1 MNIDILDYRKK
12 KENMAGKNKNKS
24 KRHRLLLKW
33 GRLVLAIV
41 SSIILLNKP
50 VFNFIDE
57 KGLVSVKTYKIT
69 TRTFEMH
76 YVNMTTGLDELVGAM
91 SISGL
96 FYGALAILI
105 GCVACALL
113 YESHRLRI
121 LSASITAFMAGAY
134 YLLIGYYAIRL
145 SQKFFLILYPN
156 WVALL
161 PAIVLVTMLWIRNS
175 TVRKLMEVK
184 QDEDEGLS
192 HRRHRS
198 M

>member
-1 MNIDILDYRKK
+1 MEDRKR
-12 KENMAGKNKNKS
+12 
-24 KRHRLLLKW
+24 KRRNRMIRKW

-41 SSIILLNKP
+41 SSILLLSKP
-50 VFNFIDE
+50 VFNFVDE

-69 TRTFEMH
+69 PRTFEMH

-96 FYGALAILI
+96 FYGALAIMV
-105 GCVACALL
+105 GCFLCALL
-113 YESHRLRI
+113 YESHRIRI
-121 LSASITAFMAGAY
+121 LISSITAFMAGAY

-145 SQKFFLILYPN
+145 SQEFCLILYPN

-161 PAIVLVTMLWIRNS
+161 PAIVLVTMLWIRSS

-192 HRRHRS
+192 PRRYRS

>member
-57 KGLVSVKTYKIT
+57 KGIISVKTYKIT
-69 TRTFEMH
+69 TRTIEMH
-76 YVNMTTGLDELVGAM
+76 HVDMKTGLDELVGAM

-96 FYGALAILI
+96 FYGAI
-105 GCVACALL
+105 
-113 YESHRLRI
+113 
-121 LSASITAFMAGAY
+121 AF
-134 YLLIGYYAIRL
+134 R
-145 SQKFFLILYPN
+145 LYPF
-156 WVALL
+156 
-161 PAIVLVTMLWIRNS
+161 PR
-175 TVRKLMEVK
+175 
-184 QDEDEGLS
+184 
-192 HRRHRS
+192 
-198 M
+198 

>member
-1 MNIDILDYRKK
+1 MIR
-12 KENMAGKNKNKS
+12 
-24 KRHRLLLKW
+24 KW

-50 VFNFIDE
+50 VFNFVDE
-57 KGLVSVKTYKIT
+57 KGIVSIKTYKIT

-76 YVNMTTGLDELVGAM
+76 YVNMTTGLDELVGTM

-96 FYGALAILI
+96 FYGALTILI

-161 PAIVLVTMLWIRNS
+161 PAVVLITMLSIRNS

-192 HRRHRS
+192 HRRHQS
-198 M
+198 T

>member
-1 MNIDILDYRKK
+1 MIR
-12 KENMAGKNKNKS
+12 
-24 KRHRLLLKW
+24 KW

-41 SSIILLNKP
+41 SSILLLSKP
-50 VFNFIDE
+50 VFNFVDE

-69 TRTFEMH
+69 PRTFEMH
-76 YVNMTTGLDELVGAM
+76 YVNMTTGLDELIGAM

-145 SQKFFLILYPN
+145 SQEFCLILYPN

-161 PAIVLVTMLWIRNS
+161 PLVVLVTMLLIRND
-175 TVRKLMEVK
+175 TVRRLMEVK

-192 HRRHRS
+192 PHRHQAS
-198 M
+198 

>member
-1 MNIDILDYRKK
+1 
-12 KENMAGKNKNKS
+12 MAGKNKNKS
-24 KRHRLLLKW
+24 KSHRLLLKW

-50 VFNFIDE
+50 VFNFIEE
-57 KGLVSVKTYKIT
+57 KGIISVRTYKIT

-76 YVNMTTGLDELVGAM
+76 YVDMKTGLDELVGAM

-96 FYGALAILI
+96 FYGALAIMV
-105 GCVACALL
+105 GCFLCALL
-113 YESHRLRI
+113 YESHRIRI
-121 LSASITAFMAGAY
+121 LISSIIAFMAGAY

-145 SQKFFLILYPN
+145 SQEFCLILYPN

-161 PAIVLVTMLWIRNS
+161 PAIVLVTMLSIRNS
-175 TVRKLMEVK
+175 TVRKLIEVK

-192 HRRHRS
+192 PRRHRS

>member
-1 MNIDILDYRKK
+1 MIR
-12 KENMAGKNKNKS
+12 
-24 KRHRLLLKW
+24 KW

-41 SSIILLNKP
+41 SSILLLSKP
-50 VFNFIDE
+50 VFNFVDE

-69 TRTFEMH
+69 PRTFEMH

-145 SQKFFLILYPN
+145 SQEFCLILYPN

-161 PAIVLVTMLWIRNS
+161 PLVVLVTMLLIRND
-175 TVRKLMEVK
+175 TVRRLMEVK

-192 HRRHRS
+192 PHRHQAS
-198 M
+198 

>member
-1 MNIDILDYRKK
+1 
-12 KENMAGKNKNKS
+12 MAGKNKNKS
-24 KRHRLLLKW
+24 KRHRFLLKW

-41 SSIILLNKP
+41 SSILLLSKP

-57 KGLVSVKTYKIT
+57 KGIVSVKTYKIT

-76 YVNMTTGLDELVGAM
+76 FVDMKTGLDELVGAM

-96 FYGALAILI
+96 FYGALAIMV
-105 GCVACALL
+105 GCFLCALL
-113 YESHRLRI
+113 YESHRIRI
-121 LSASITAFMAGAY
+121 LISSITAFMAGAY
-134 YLLIGYYAIRL
+134 YLLIGYYALRL
-145 SQKFFLILYPN
+145 SQEFCLILYPN

-161 PAIVLVTMLWIRNS
+161 PVVVLVTMLRIRKD
-175 TVRKLMEVK
+175 TLRKLIDAV

-192 HRRHRS
+192 PRRHQS

>member
-1 MNIDILDYRKK
+1 
-12 KENMAGKNKNKS
+12 MAGKNKNKS

-50 VFNFIDE
+50 VFNFIEE
-57 KGLVSVKTYKIT
+57 KGIVSVRTFKIT

-76 YVNMTTGLDELVGAM
+76 YVDMKTGLDELVGAM

-96 FYGALAILI
+96 FYGALAIMV
-105 GCVACALL
+105 GCFLCALL
-113 YESHRLRI
+113 YESHRIRI
-121 LSASITAFMAGAY
+121 LISSITAFMAGAY

-145 SQKFFLILYPN
+145 SQEFCLILYPN

-192 HRRHRS
+192 PRRHHS
-198 M
+198 S

>member
-1 MNIDILDYRKK
+1 MIR
-12 KENMAGKNKNKS
+12 
-24 KRHRLLLKW
+24 KW

-50 VFNFIDE
+50 VFNFVDE
-57 KGLVSVKTYKIT
+57 KGIVSIKTYKIT

-91 SISGL
+91 SISCL

-161 PAIVLVTMLWIRNS
+161 PALVLVTMLSIRNE
-175 TVRKLMEVK
+175 TVRKLVAVK

-192 HRRHRS
+192 HRRHHS
-198 M
+198 S

>member
-1 MNIDILDYRKK
+1 MT
-12 KENMAGKNKNKS
+12 GKNKNKS
-24 KRHRLLLKW
+24 KRNRLLLKW

-57 KGLVSVKTYKIT
+57 KGIVSVKTYKIT

-76 YVNMTTGLDELVGAM
+76 FVDMKTGLDELVGAM
-91 SISGL
+91 SVKGL
-96 FYGALAILI
+96 FYGALAILL
-105 GCVACALL
+105 GCIVCTLF
-113 YESHRLRI
+113 YEDLEIRI
-121 LSASITAFMAGAY
+121 LSASITAFMSGAY

-145 SQKFFLILYPN
+145 SQEFCLILYPN

-161 PAIVLVTMLWIRNS
+161 PAIVLVTMLWIRKD
-175 TVRKLMEVK
+175 TLRRLIDAK

-192 HRRHRS
+192 PRRNQS
-198 M
+198 K

>member
-1 MNIDILDYRKK
+1 MK
-12 KENMAGKNKNKS
+12 
-24 KRHRLLLKW
+24 
-33 GRLVLAIV
+33 
-41 SSIILLNKP
+41 
-50 VFNFIDE
+50 
-57 KGLVSVKTYKIT
+57 
-69 TRTFEMH
+69 
-76 YVNMTTGLDELVGAM
+76 TGLDELVGAM

-96 FYGALAILI
+96 FYGALAIMV
-105 GCVACALL
+105 GCFLCALL
-113 YESHRLRI
+113 YESHRIRI
-121 LSASITAFMAGAY
+121 LISSITAFMAGAY

-145 SQKFFLILYPN
+145 SQEFCLILYPN

-192 HRRHRS
+192 PHRHRS

>member
-1 MNIDILDYRKK
+1 MDIDILDYRKK
-12 KENMAGKNKNKS
+12 KENMAGKNKNK
-24 KRHRLLLKW
+24 RNRLLLKW

-57 KGLVSVKTYKIT
+57 KGIISVKTYKIT

-76 YVNMTTGLDELVGAM
+76 FVDMKTGLDELVGAM
-91 SISGL
+91 SVKGL
-96 FYGALAILI
+96 FYGALAILL
-105 GCVACALL
+105 GCIVCTLF
-113 YESHRLRI
+113 YEDLEIRI

-145 SQKFFLILYPN
+145 SQEFCLILYPN

-161 PAIVLVTMLWIRNS
+161 PVVVLVTMLWIRKD
-175 TVRKLMEVK
+175 TLRRLIDAV

-192 HRRHRS
+192 PR
-198 M
+198 

>member
-1 MNIDILDYRKK
+1 MDIDILDYRKK

-24 KRHRLLLKW
+24 KSHRLLLKC

-57 KGLVSVKTYKIT
+57 KGIISVKTYKIT
-69 TRTFEMH
+69 TRTIEMH
-76 YVNMTTGLDELVGAM
+76 HVDMKTGLDELVGAM

-96 FYGALAILI
+96 FYGALAIMV
-105 GCVACALL
+105 GCFLCALL
-113 YESHRLRI
+113 YESHRIRI
-121 LSASITAFMAGAY
+121 LISSITAFMAGAY

-145 SQKFFLILYPN
+145 SQEFCLILYPN

-161 PAIVLVTMLWIRNS
+161 PAIVLVTMLSIRNS

-192 HRRHRS
+192 PRRHQS

>member
-1 MNIDILDYRKK
+1 MDIDILDYRKK
-12 KENMAGKNKNKS
+12 KENMAGKNKNR
-24 KRHRLLLKW
+24 RHRFLLKW

-57 KGLVSVKTYKIT
+57 KGIVSVKTYKIT

-96 FYGALAILI
+96 FYGALAIMV
-105 GCVACALL
+105 GCFLCALL
-113 YESHRLRI
+113 YESHRIRI
-121 LSASITAFMAGAY
+121 LISSITAFMAGAY

-145 SQKFFLILYPN
+145 SQEFCLILYPN

-161 PAIVLVTMLWIRNS
+161 PVVVLVTMLWIRKD
-175 TVRKLMEVK
+175 TLRRLIDAV

-192 HRRHRS
+192 PRRHRS

>member
-1 MNIDILDYRKK
+1 MEDRKK
-12 KENMAGKNKNKS
+12 Q
-24 KRHRLLLKW
+24 KRNRMIRKW

-41 SSIILLNKP
+41 SSILLLSKP
-50 VFNFIDE
+50 VFNFVDE

-69 TRTFEMH
+69 PRTFEMH

-121 LSASITAFMAGAY
+121 LSASITAFMAGVY

-145 SQKFFLILYPN
+145 SQEFCLILYPN

-161 PAIVLVTMLWIRNS
+161 PLVVLVTMLVIRND
-175 TVRKLMEVK
+175 TVRRLMEVK
-184 QDEDEGLS
+184 QDADEGLS
-192 HRRHRS
+192 HRRHQAS
-198 M
+198 

>member
-1 MNIDILDYRKK
+1 M
-12 KENMAGKNKNKS
+12 EGKNKMRRN
-24 KRHRLLLKW
+24 RMIRKW

-50 VFNFIDE
+50 VFNFVDE
-57 KGLVSVKTYKIT
+57 KGIVSIKTYKIT

-161 PAIVLVTMLWIRNS
+161 PAVVLITMLSIRNS

-192 HRRHRS
+192 HRRHQS
-198 M
+198 T

>member
-24 KRHRLLLKW
+24 KRDRLLLKW

-57 KGLVSVKTYKIT
+57 KGLESVKTYKMT

-161 PAIVLVTMLWIRNS
+161 PVVVLVTMLSIRNS
-175 TVRKLMEVK
+175 TVRRLIDAK

-192 HRRHRS
+192 PHRH
-198 M
+198 

>member
-12 KENMAGKNKNKS
+12 KENMAGKNKN

-50 VFNFIDE
+50 VFNFIEE
-57 KGLVSVKTYKIT
+57 KGIISVKTYKIT

-76 YVNMTTGLDELVGAM
+76 YVDMKTGLDELVGAM

-96 FYGALAILI
+96 FYGALAIMV
-105 GCVACALL
+105 GCFLCALL

-145 SQKFFLILYPN
+145 SQEFCLILYPN

-192 HRRHRS
+192 PRRHQS

>member
-1 MNIDILDYRKK
+1 MDIDILDYRKK
-12 KENMAGKNKNKS
+12 KENMAGKNKN

-57 KGLVSVKTYKIT
+57 KGIISVKTYKIT

-76 YVNMTTGLDELVGAM
+76 FVDMKTGLDELVGAM

-96 FYGALAILI
+96 FYGALAIMV
-105 GCVACALL
+105 GCFLCALL
-113 YESHRLRI
+113 YESHRIRI
-121 LSASITAFMAGAY
+121 LICSITAFMAGTY
-134 YLLIGYYAIRL
+134 YLIMMYYAIRL
-145 SQKFFLILYPN
+145 SQEFCLILYPN

-161 PAIVLVTMLWIRNS
+161 PAIVLVTMLWIRKD
-175 TVRKLMEVK
+175 TLRRLIDAV

-192 HRRHRS
+192 PRRHQS

>member
-1 MNIDILDYRKK
+1 
-12 KENMAGKNKNKS
+12 MAGKNKNKS
-24 KRHRLLLKW
+24 KRNRLLLKW

-57 KGLVSVKTYKIT
+57 KGLESVKTYKMT

-161 PAIVLVTMLWIRNS
+161 PVVVLVTMLSIRNS
-175 TVRKLMEVK
+175 TVRRLIDAK

-192 HRRHRS
+192 PHRH
-198 M
+198 

>member
-12 KENMAGKNKNKS
+12 KENMAGKNIN

-50 VFNFIDE
+50 VFNFIEE
-57 KGLVSVKTYKIT
+57 KGIVSVRTFKIT

-76 YVNMTTGLDELVGAM
+76 YVDMKTGLDELVGAM

-96 FYGALAILI
+96 FYGALAIMV
-105 GCVACALL
+105 GCFLCALL

-145 SQKFFLILYPN
+145 SQEFCLILYPN

-161 PAIVLVTMLWIRNS
+161 PAIVLVTMLSIRNS

-192 HRRHRS
+192 PHRHQS

>member
-1 MNIDILDYRKK
+1 MDIDILDYRKK

-24 KRHRLLLKW
+24 KRNRLLLKW

-57 KGLVSVKTYKIT
+57 KGIVSVKTYKIT

-76 YVNMTTGLDELVGAM
+76 HVDMKTGLDELVGAM

-105 GCVACALL
+105 GCIVCTVFYSL
-113 YESHRLRI
+113 HRFRI
-121 LSASITAFMAGAY
+121 LICTITAFAAGTY
-134 YLLIGYYAIRL
+134 YLIMMYYAIRL

-161 PAIVLVTMLWIRNS
+161 PVVVLVTMLWIRKD
-175 TVRKLMEVK
+175 TVRRLIDAV
-184 QDEDEGLS
+184 QDEDEVLS
-192 HRRHRS
+192 YHQ
-198 M
+198 

>member
-1 MNIDILDYRKK
+1 MEDRKR
-12 KENMAGKNKNKS
+12 
-24 KRHRLLLKW
+24 KRRNRMIRKW

-41 SSIILLNKP
+41 SSILLLSKP
-50 VFNFIDE
+50 VFNFVDE

-69 TRTFEMH
+69 PRTFEMH
-76 YVNMTTGLDELVGAM
+76 YVNMTTGLDELIGAM

-121 LSASITAFMAGAY
+121 LSASITAFLAGAY

-145 SQKFFLILYPN
+145 SQEFFLILYPN

-161 PAIVLVTMLWIRNS
+161 PLVVLVTMLLIRND
-175 TVRKLMEVK
+175 TVRRLMEVK

-192 HRRHRS
+192 PHRHQAS
-198 M
+198 

>member
-1 MNIDILDYRKK
+1 MIR
-12 KENMAGKNKNKS
+12 
-24 KRHRLLLKW
+24 KW

-41 SSIILLNKP
+41 SSILLLSKP
-50 VFNFIDE
+50 VFNFVDE

-69 TRTFEMH
+69 PRTFEMH
-76 YVNMTTGLDELVGAM
+76 YVNMTTGLDELIGAM

-121 LSASITAFMAGAY
+121 LSASITAFLAGAY

-145 SQKFFLILYPN
+145 SQEFFLILYPN

-161 PAIVLVTMLWIRNS
+161 PLVVLVTMLLIRND
-175 TVRKLMEVK
+175 TVRRLMEVK

-192 HRRHRS
+192 PHRHQAS
-198 M
+198 

>member
-1 MNIDILDYRKK
+1 
-12 KENMAGKNKNKS
+12 MAGKNKNKS

-50 VFNFIDE
+50 VFNFIEE
-57 KGLVSVKTYKIT
+57 KGIISVKTYKIT
-69 TRTFEMH
+69 TRTIEMH
-76 YVNMTTGLDELVGAM
+76 YVDMKTGLDELVGAM

-96 FYGALAILI
+96 FYGALAIMV
-105 GCVACALL
+105 GCFLCALL
-113 YESHRLRI
+113 YESHRIRI
-121 LSASITAFMAGAY
+121 LISSITAFMAGAY

-161 PAIVLVTMLWIRNS
+161 PVVVLVTMLWIRKD
-175 TVRKLMEVK
+175 TLRRLIDAV

-192 HRRHRS
+192 YHQ
-198 M
+198 

>member
-12 KENMAGKNKNKS
+12 KENMAGKNMNKS
-24 KRHRLLLKW
+24 KSHRLLLKW

-76 YVNMTTGLDELVGAM
+76 YVDMKTGLDELVGAM
-91 SISGL
+91 SVKGL
-96 FYGALAILI
+96 FYGALAILL
-105 GCVACALL
+105 GCIVCTLF
-113 YESHRLRI
+113 YEDLEIRI
-121 LSASITAFMAGAY
+121 LSASITAFMSGAY
-134 YLLIGYYAIRL
+134 YLLIGFYAIRL
-145 SQKFFLILYPN
+145 SQEFCLILYPN

-161 PAIVLVTMLWIRNS
+161 PVVVLVTMLWIRKD
-175 TVRKLMEVK
+175 TLRRLIDAVQDE
-184 QDEDEGLS
+184 DEDEGLS
-192 HRRHRS
+192 YHQ
-198 M
+198 